1 MFKLIAIMTMS
12 FVAMYV
18 FTGCVQDDVQL
29 QHSERSKNNWANQSS
44 ADDVDVSDLDETL
57 TESEMMMSEEGSGNK
72 IERMAFPSSE
82 YYTLQKMGK
91 GTVRGTIYMKD
102 AYGKHIVGSGTRLY
116 LNPLT
121 SYSKQWYEE
130 SYLGG
135 HEMKKAD
142 ARLFN
147 YLKFTASDSNGAFE
161 FYGVPSGSYYLIGT
175 VKCGQECGY
184 DSVKNIRIATRVDI
198 QGNQIVEKDL
208 TRILE

>member
-72 IERMAFPSSE
+72 IERMAFPASE

-102 AYGKHIVGSGTRLY
+102 A
-116 LNPLT
+116 
-121 SYSKQWYEE
+121 
-130 SYLGG
+130 YLGG